1 MEIEISHHC
10 VDRFHERF
18 RPALDLI
25 KAREQLEMLVA
36 LHAVHADEPPDW
48 FAERMLERA
57 DSYLIIG
64 DDMVIPLARLG
75 HRDELLLAKTCIGR
89 GGVSDLARALSQR
102 TGPLPDAQSGATTA
116 AAVAVVIGA
125 GEDERSSG
133 KEAAQPLR
141 PVGLEA
147 VMPRSKKRSLTLATA
162 KSSAIVGSSHCS

>member
-48 FAERMLERA
+48 FAERMLEGA

-89 GGVSDLARALSQR
+89 GGVSDLARARRNARGRRRRAERGRSR
-102 TGPLPDAQSGATTA
+102 SG
-116 AAVAVVIGA
+116 GRRRDRRRR
-125 GEDERSSG
+125 G
-133 KEAAQPLR
+133 
-141 PVGLEA
+141 
-147 VMPRSKKRSLTLATA
+147 
-162 KSSAIVGSSHCS
+162 